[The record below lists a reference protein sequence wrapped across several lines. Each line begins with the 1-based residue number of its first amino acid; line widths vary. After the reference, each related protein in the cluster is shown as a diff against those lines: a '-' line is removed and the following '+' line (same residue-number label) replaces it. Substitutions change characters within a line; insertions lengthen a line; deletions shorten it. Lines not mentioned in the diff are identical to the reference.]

1 MNKIT
6 SIFFLLIAMLSSCG
20 QTNYPQQNPTV
31 SEQTAAEQTSESTTA
46 ATAAEAKTTATTVPE
61 TVKQPV
67 STAVTAQPEQIQ
79 SVGTITVTTA
89 ENNVIQPKTTE
100 AVTTASTP
108 QINTVSQQTTTA
120 TTTVYEPTEEEKLI
134 QTGKNLSNDGT
145 DYGKAEA
152 VYNFMRENG
161 HGTCVGYSYQTLYIC
176 KGIGLECCYIQT
188 PAQLYG
194 HVANAVKI
202 DGMWFV
208 LDTQGECFLTEN
220 MCGFTEIVD
229 ENENFISDA
238 SIISKIRYDQL
249 EYQ

>member
-161 HGTCVGYSYQTLYIC
+161 HGALRRI
-176 KGIGLECCYIQT
+176 L
-188 PAQLYG
+188 
-194 HVANAVKI
+194 
-202 DGMWFV
+202 
-208 LDTQGECFLTEN
+208 
-220 MCGFTEIVD
+220 
-229 ENENFISDA
+229 ISDVVHLQRNRSGMLLYSDA
-238 SIISKIRYDQL
+238 CTALRSRCKCGKNRRNVVCPRYSGRVLPDRK
-249 EYQ
+249 YVRIYGNR